1 MLPMLAMIVA
11 KLLWKIELAVSGT
24 EQKFSQPFDI
34 AGTIETIKGNG
45 SEFYTTVY
53 DNFRQ
58 AITYR
63 YIYYERLG
71 FNYTSIM
78 VLLVIAYVCLHVS
91 LYRRGILNKVPAVA
105 GAIIPG
111 VAIIAY
117 ILSMFPLYISRFV
130 EEEAINLASFDRYC
144 GIMFLTG
151 LLLMFWLLRDMLID
165 ADGKVLPVVLACLML
180 LSVQH
185 SKKDDINYYVSRQ
198 SVEASQEYRQAI
210 NVLAAEINAT
220 CEENARIL
228 VVGDVSDNPYVPIL
242 STISK
247 PRWFME
253 SSIYFNATPD
263 ENGEVGMSVEEFKEL
278 LKSNFDYVA
287 IYSPTGA
294 ITENYSSVFIEGSKA
309 EALQVYKV
317 DSKGNLYQ

>member
-1 MLPMLAMIVA
+1 
-11 KLLWKIELAVSGT
+11 
-24 EQKFSQPFDI
+24 
-34 AGTIETIKGNG
+34 
-45 SEFYTTVY
+45 
-53 DNFRQ
+53 
-58 AITYR
+58 
-63 YIYYERLG
+63 
-71 FNYTSIM
+71 
-78 VLLVIAYVCLHVS
+78 
-91 LYRRGILNKVPAVA
+91 
-105 GAIIPG
+105 
-111 VAIIAY
+111 
-117 ILSMFPLYISRFV
+117 
-130 EEEAINLASFDRYC
+130 
-144 GIMFLTG
+144 
-151 LLLMFWLLRDMLID
+151 MFWMLRDMLVD
-165 ADGKVLPVVLACLML
+165 ADGKVLPVVLACMML